1 LSVLLLLTIE
11 LSVLLLTIELSILLL
26 WTIELSILLRLTDSD
41 YLFDIFKLF
50 MLRSIIMKEIYCNNV
65 LIYHLNNL
73 NNLQ

>member
-50 MLRSIIMKEIYCNNV
+50 MLRSIIMKRD
-65 LIYHLNNL
+65 LL
-73 NNLQ
+73 